1 MKNWNIVWRYF
12 IGISLV
18 CGVLNSIVN
27 SIVKI
32 DLFRILCRTLKKLFM
47 DFNHSFMYISDYEGF
62 SKIFVSISVMH
73 QLLRIC
79 KGTLTHIKFSINIQ

>member
-32 DLFRILCRTLKKLFM
+32 DLFRTLKKLFM
-47 DFNHSFMYISDYEGF
+47 DFNHSFMYIRD
-62 SKIFVSISVMH
+62 
-73 QLLRIC
+73 
-79 KGTLTHIKFSINIQ
+79 

>member
-18 CGVLNSIVN
+18 CGILN

-32 DLFRILCRTLKKLFM
+32 DLFRTLKKLFM

>member
-18 CGVLNSIVN
+18 CGILN

-32 DLFRILCRTLKKLFM
+32 DLFRTLKKLFM

-79 KGTLTHIKFSINIQ
+79 KRTLTHIKFSN